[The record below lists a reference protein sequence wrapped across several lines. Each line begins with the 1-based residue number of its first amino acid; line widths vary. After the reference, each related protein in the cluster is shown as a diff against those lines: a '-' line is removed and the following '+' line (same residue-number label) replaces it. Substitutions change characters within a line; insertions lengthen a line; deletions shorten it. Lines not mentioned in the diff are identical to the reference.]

1 MWIWKLFEV
10 LLGKR
15 IKISTCMLIDIQ
27 EYKNNHVTCTV
38 HTQTYR
44 KGKMSIKLK
53 KKYCQNI

>member
-1 MWIWKLFEV
+1 
-10 LLGKR
+10 
-15 IKISTCMLIDIQ
+15 MLIDIQ

-38 HTQTYR
+38 HNQIER